1 MVATNAFGMGIDKSN
16 VSYVIH
22 YNMPK
27 SLEAY
32 YQEAGRAGRDGEPAD
47 CILLFSP
54 GDVVTARIL
63 LQQGGRE
70 PRPHPGGGGDPPG
83 PGPAAAGG
91 DDRLLP
97 GGGLPAGKAAGL
109 LRQAHPP
116 ACGNC
121 GVCRGDFVAT
131 DITKQ
136 AQMILSCIQRIH
148 GKLGYYV
155 GVTLVTQV
163 LRGSRAGRV
172 RELGL
177 EDLSTYGLL
186 KGTPAGRLRRWVEAL
201 EGAGYVYLEPQY
213 QTLRPTPRAKDVLF
227 RGAQVTFLQKR
238 GEEVPQPAKAA
249 PAAPAAPSAEAGLL
263 DAPETGP
270 GPGGPGGENAPLPH
284 LFQRHPGG
292 HGPPQPQNPGGAA
305 GGLRG
310 GAGEGAEVWGDFPEG
325 PGGL

>member
-1 MVATNAFGMGIDKSN
+1 MWS
-16 VSYVIH
+16 
-22 YNMPK
+22 
-27 SLEAY
+27 
-32 YQEAGRAGRDGEPAD
+32 
-47 CILLFSP
+47 
-54 GDVVTARIL
+54 
-63 LQQGGRE
+63 
-70 PRPHPGGGGDPPG
+70 PPG
-83 PGPAAAGG
+83 SSSSRGG
-91 DDRLLP
+91 ENPDLTPEEAETLRAQDQRRLEEMTAYCQGEACLR
-97 GGGLPAGKAAGL
+97 GKL
-109 LRQAHPP
+109 LDYFGQAHPP

-227 RGAQVTFLQKR
+227 RGAQVTFL
-238 GEEVPQPAKAA
+238 
-249 PAAPAAPSAEAGLL
+249 
-263 DAPETGP
+263 PETG
-270 GPGGPGGENAPLPH
+270 GGGPPAGQGRPGSAGRPLGG
-284 LFQRHPGG
+284 
-292 HGPPQPQNPGGAA
+292 GGAA
-305 GGLRG
+305 GC
-310 GAGEGAEVWGDFPEG
+310 P
-325 PGGL
+325 